1 MTIAEDVDA
10 GTTVGEER
18 MGNKVFRAYCGRKA
32 GKMMAF
38 DTEEEAR
45 AYTDDS
51 VALYEGPSN
60 DDLHF
65 MRVVCIKATA
75 DECAALLG
83 GQ

>member
-1 MTIAEDVDA
+1 ME
-10 GTTVGEER
+10 
-18 MGNKVFRAYCGRKA
+18 NKIVRAYCGRKA

-38 DTEEEAR
+38 DTPEEATT
-45 AYTDDS
+45 YTDDS

-60 DDLHF
+60 NDLHF
-65 MRVVCIKATA
+65 VRVVGIKATA